1 MTLTRA
7 VQCDLTW
14 TEDRAPVRTDP
25 SAAPRAE
32 TEGRAVT
39 RRSAALPSLR
49 DRHQCDKPLRQD
61 AATALGTMPRLRPLR
76 QAHLIPV
83 HGEPRHQPRMPQSQ
97 VITVCGRRHC
107 SNWFRGLVIIGNLFG
122 RRSMTRGS
130 VRPGRLATSH
140 DAICPSS
147 RRRSSCKVAGGVRL
161 AESSIHAERMYWQA
175 AVKLICRGCL
185 PWIAAAPRPQ
195 TQSNSDR

>member
-32 TEGRAVT
+32 TEGRAVA
-39 RRSAALPSLR
+39 RHGAALPSLR

-61 AATALGTMPRLRPLR
+61 AATALGTMPRLCPLR

-83 HGEPRHQPRMPQSQ
+83 HGEPRQLRRAMALRPNLLIMGISVAAIGYGLIHDLDKPTYLAVMVFWCLWTIVALSRYTFVALSSGWQVPQPP
-97 VITVCGRRHC
+97 V
-107 SNWFRGLVIIGNLFG
+107 
-122 RRSMTRGS
+122 
-130 VRPGRLATSH
+130 
-140 DAICPSS
+140 
-147 RRRSSCKVAGGVRL
+147 
-161 AESSIHAERMYWQA
+161 
-175 AVKLICRGCL
+175 
-185 PWIAAAPRPQ
+185 PRPPQ
-195 TQSNSDR
+195 GLLKA